1 MIIETQNLTK
11 KFGKHDAVSG
21 ISLSVPEGATVAL
34 IGANGAGKTT
44 TLRMLM
50 NLLAADA
57 GEARV
62 LGVDSRR
69 LTAREYSRI
78 GYVSENQK
86 LPPSL
91 TTEQFF
97 AYLRPLYS
105 TWDRTLEDD
114 LRRRF
119 ELQPGQKLAH
129 LSHGMQMKV
138 CLAAALP
145 HRPALLVLD
154 EPLSGL
160 DVLVRDEVMGGL
172 LAHSDETT
180 VLLSSHE
187 LAEIESCATHVA
199 FMDKGRLVIHESVED
214 VAARFREVTAGFAG
228 DPKVS
233 ARLPEKWLTPEWN
246 GRTLRFT
253 TTAYTD
259 DEELSRTLA
268 SLVGPL
274 AHLSTD
280 PMSLR
285 DTSKALIRAYR
296 KDAAR

>member
-1 MIIETQNLTK
+1 MIIETHNLTK
-11 KFGKHDAVSG
+11 RFGENEAVNG

-50 NLLAADA
+50 NLLSADS

-69 LTAREYSRI
+69 LSRREYARI

-86 LPPSL
+86 LPPDL
-91 TTEQFF
+91 TIEQFF

-105 TWDRTLEDD
+105 TWDRALEDSM
-114 LRRRF
+114 RKRF
-119 ELQPGQKLAH
+119 ELQPDQKLGK
-129 LSHGMQMKV
+129 LSHGMRLKV

-154 EPLSGL
+154 EPLGGL

-172 LAHSDETT
+172 LANSGDTT
-180 VLLSSHE
+180 VLISSHE
-187 LAEIESCATHVA
+187 LAEIERCATHIA
-199 FMDKGRLVIHESVED
+199 FMDKGRLVLQDSLDD
-214 VAARFREVTAGFAG
+214 VTARFREVTAGFAG
-228 DPKVS
+228 DPQPPKK
-233 ARLPEKWLTPEWN
+233 LPEKWLAPEWS

-253 TTAYTD
+253 TSAYAG
-259 DEELSRTLA
+259 DEELGQMLA

-274 AHLSTD
+274 AHLSTE
-280 PMSLR
+280 PLSLR
-285 DTSKALIRAYR
+285 DASKALIRAYR
-296 KDAAR
+296 KEAAQ

>member
-1 MIIETQNLTK
+1 MIIETHNLTK
-11 KFGKHDAVSG
+11 HFGKHEAVNG
-21 ISLSVPEGATVAL
+21 ISLSVPKGAILAL

-44 TLRMLM
+44 TLRLVM
-50 NLLAADA
+50 NLLEADS
-57 GEARV
+57 GEALV

-69 LTAREYSRI
+69 LTAHEYSRI

-86 LPPSL
+86 LPPNL
-91 TTEQFF
+91 TIDQFF
-97 AYLRPLYS
+97 AYLRPLYP
-105 TWDRTLEDD
+105 TWDGAVEDD
-114 LRRRF
+114 MRRRF
-119 ELQPGQKLAH
+119 ELQPGQKLGQ
-129 LSHGMQMKV
+129 LSHGVRRKV

-172 LAHSDETT
+172 LSHSDEMT
-180 VLLSSHE
+180 VLISSHE

-199 FMDKGRLVIHESVED
+199 FMDKGRLVVQDSLED

-228 DPKVS
+228 DPKTP
-233 ARLPEKWLTPEWN
+233 ARLPEAWLTPEWS

-259 DEELSRTLA
+259 DDELSRILA

-274 AHLSTD
+274 AHLSTE

-285 DTSKALIRAYR
+285 DTSKALIRAHR
-296 KDAAR
+296 KEAAR

>member
-1 MIIETQNLTK
+1 MTPDRRQL
-11 KFGKHDAVSG
+11 
-21 ISLSVPEGATVAL
+21 
-34 IGANGAGKTT
+34 
-44 TLRMLM
+44 
-50 NLLAADA
+50 
-57 GEARV
+57 V
-62 LGVDSRR
+62 LD
-69 LTAREYSRI
+69 
-78 GYVSENQK
+78 
-86 LPPSL
+86 
-91 TTEQFF
+91 
-97 AYLRPLYS
+97 
-105 TWDRTLEDD
+105 
-114 LRRRF
+114 
-119 ELQPGQKLAH
+119 
-129 LSHGMQMKV
+129 
-138 CLAAALP
+138 LP

-160 DVLVRDEVMGGL
+160 DVLVRDEVMSGL

-259 DEELSRTLA
+259 DEELSRMLA

>member
-1 MIIETQNLTK
+1 MIIETHDLTK
-11 KFGKHDAVSG
+11 RFGKHDAVSG
-21 ISLSVPEGATVAL
+21 VSLGVPEGATLAL

-50 NLLAADA
+50 NLLRADA

-78 GYVSENQK
+78 GYVSESQE
-86 LPPSL
+86 LPARL

-105 TWDRTLEDD
+105 TWDRTVEDD

-119 ELQPGQKLAH
+119 ELQPAQKLGQ
-129 LSHGMQMKV
+129 LSHGMRMKV
-138 CLAAALP
+138 RLAAALP

-172 LAHSDETT
+172 LAHSADTT
-180 VLLSSHE
+180 VLISSHE
-187 LAEIESCATHVA
+187 LAEIEGCATHIA
-199 FMDKGRLVIHESVED
+199 FMDKGRLVIQDSLED
-214 VAARFREVTAGFAG
+214 VATRFREVTAGFVS
-228 DPKVS
+228 DPKVP
-233 ARLPEKWLTPEWN
+233 ARLPEKWLTPEWS

-253 TTAYTD
+253 TIAYAG
-259 DEELSRTLA
+259 DEELGRALA

-274 AHLSTD
+274 AHLSAE

-296 KDAAR
+296 KEAA

>member
-69 LTAREYSRI
+69 LTARDYSRI

-97 AYLRPLYS
+97 AYLRPLS
-105 TWDRTLEDD
+105 SPWDRTVEDD
-114 LRRRF
+114 IRRRF

-138 CLAAALP
+138 RLAAALP

-259 DEELSRTLA
+259 DEELSRMLA

>member
-105 TWDRTLEDD
+105 TWDRTVEDD
-114 LRRRF
+114 IRRRF

-138 CLAAALP
+138 RLAAALP

-160 DVLVRDEVMGGL
+160 DVLARDEVMGGL

-259 DEELSRTLA
+259 DEELSRMLA

>member
-21 ISLSVPEGATVAL
+21 ISLRVPEGATVAL

-50 NLLAADA
+50 NLLEADA

-86 LPPSL
+86 LPAGL

-97 AYLRPLYS
+97 AHLRPLYS
-105 TWDRTLEDD
+105 TWDCTVEDD
-114 LRRRF
+114 MRRRF
-119 ELQPGQKLAH
+119 ELPPGQKLGQ
-129 LSHGMQMKV
+129 LSHGTRMKA

-145 HRPALLVLD
+145 HRPTLLVLD

-172 LAHSDETT
+172 LAHADEAT
-180 VLLSSHE
+180 VLISSHE
-187 LAEIESCATHVA
+187 LAEIEGCATHIA
-199 FMDKGRLVIHESVED
+199 FMDKGRLVVQDSLED
-214 VAARFREVTAGFAG
+214 VAARFREVTAGFTG

-233 ARLPEKWLTPEWN
+233 AQLPENWLTPEWS

-253 TTAYTD
+253 TTAYTG
-259 DEELSRTLA
+259 DEDLSRTLA

-274 AHLSTD
+274 AHLSAE

-296 KDAAR
+296 KEAAR

>member
-86 LPPSL
+86 LPTSL

-105 TWDRTLEDD
+105 TWDRTVEDD
-114 LRRRF
+114 IRRRF

-154 EPLSGL
+154 EPLSGI
-160 DVLVRDEVMGGL
+160 DVLVRDEVMSGL

-259 DEELSRTLA
+259 DEELSRMLA

>member
-11 KFGKHDAVSG
+11 KFGKHSAVSR

-50 NLLAADA
+50 NLLEADA

-105 TWDRTLEDD
+105 TWDRTVEDD
-114 LRRRF
+114 MRRRF
-119 ELQPGQKLAH
+119 ELQPDQKLGH

-180 VLLSSHE
+180 VLISSHE
-187 LAEIESCATHVA
+187 LAEIESCATHIA
-199 FMDKGRLVIHESVED
+199 FMDKGRLVVLESLED
-214 VAARFREVTAGFAG
+214 VAARFREVTAGFSG
-228 DPKVS
+228 DPKVP
-233 ARLPEKWLTPEWN
+233 ARLPEAWLTPEWS

-253 TTAYTD
+253 TADYAG
-259 DEELSRTLA
+259 DEELSRMLA

-296 KDAAR
+296 KGAVG

>member
-1 MIIETQNLTK
+1 
-11 KFGKHDAVSG
+11 
-21 ISLSVPEGATVAL
+21 
-34 IGANGAGKTT
+34 
-44 TLRMLM
+44 
-50 NLLAADA
+50 
-57 GEARV
+57 V

-86 LPPSL
+86 LPPNL

-105 TWDRTLEDD
+105 TWDGTVEDD
-114 LRRRF
+114 MRRRF
-119 ELQPGQKLAH
+119 ELQPDQKLGQ
-129 LSHGMQMKV
+129 LSHGTRMKV

-172 LAHSDETT
+172 LSHSDETT
-180 VLLSSHE
+180 VLISSHE
-187 LAEIESCATHVA
+187 LAEIESCATHIA
-199 FMDKGRLVIHESVED
+199 FMDKGRLVVQDSLED

-228 DPKVS
+228 DPNVS
-233 ARLPEKWLTPEWN
+233 AQLPGKWLTPEWS

-253 TTAYTD
+253 TIAYTG
-259 DEELSRTLA
+259 DEELFRMLA

-274 AHLSTD
+274 AHLSTE

-285 DTSKALIRAYR
+285 DTSRALIRACR
-296 KDAAR
+296 KEAAR

>member
-1 MIIETQNLTK
+1 MIIETRNLTK
-11 KFGKHDAVSG
+11 TFGEHDAVRG
-21 ISLSVPEGATVAL
+21 ISLGVPEGATVAL

-50 NLLAADA
+50 NLLEADA

-86 LPPSL
+86 LPPGL

-105 TWDRTLEDD
+105 TWDRTVEDD
-114 LRRRF
+114 MRRRF
-119 ELQPGQKLAH
+119 ELQPGQKLGH

-180 VLLSSHE
+180 VLISSHE

-199 FMDKGRLVIHESVED
+199 FMDKGRLVVQDSLED
-214 VAARFREVTAGFAG
+214 VAARFREVTAGFTG
-228 DPKVS
+228 DPKVP
-233 ARLPEKWLTPEWN
+233 ARLPEKWLIPEWS

-253 TTAYTD
+253 TTAYAG
-259 DEELSRTLA
+259 DEELSRMLA

-274 AHLSTD
+274 AHLSTE

-296 KDAAR
+296 KEAAR

>member
-1 MIIETQNLTK
+1 MIIETHNLTK
-11 KFGKHDAVSG
+11 TFGAHDAVSD

-44 TLRMLM
+44 ALRMLM
-50 NLLAADA
+50 NLLQADA
-57 GEARV
+57 GEAWV

-78 GYVSENQK
+78 GYVSESQK
-86 LPPSL
+86 LPLSL

-97 AYLRPLYS
+97 AWLRPLYS
-105 TWDRTLEDD
+105 TWDRAVEDD
-114 LRRRF
+114 MRRRF
-119 ELQPGQKLAH
+119 ELQPGQKLGH
-129 LSHGMQMKV
+129 LSHGMRTKL

-160 DVLVRDEVMGGL
+160 DVLVRDEVMGSL
-172 LAHSDETT
+172 LAHSEGVT
-180 VLLSSHE
+180 VLISSHE
-187 LAEIESCATHVA
+187 LAEIESCATHIA
-199 FMDKGRLVIHESVED
+199 FMDKGRLVIHDSVED
-214 VAARFREVTAGFAG
+214 VAARIREVTAGFAG
-228 DPKVS
+228 DPKVP
-233 ARLPEKWLTPEWN
+233 AQLPETWLTPKWS

-253 TTAYTD
+253 TIAYAG
-259 DEELSRTLA
+259 DEDLGRTLA
-268 SLVGPL
+268 ALVGPL
-274 AHLSTD
+274 AHLSAE

-296 KDAAR
+296 KEAVR

>member
-50 NLLAADA
+50 NLLEADA

-105 TWDRTLEDD
+105 TWDRTVEDD
-114 LRRRF
+114 IRRRF

-160 DVLVRDEVMGGL
+160 DVLARDEVMGGL

-187 LAEIESCATHVA
+187 LAEIENCATHVA

-259 DEELSRTLA
+259 DEELSRMLA

>member
-1 MIIETQNLTK
+1 MIIESQNLTK

-105 TWDRTLEDD
+105 TWDRTVEDD
-114 LRRRF
+114 IRRRF

-233 ARLPEKWLTPEWN
+233 ARLPENWLTPEWN

-259 DEELSRTLA
+259 DEELSRMLA

>member
-11 KFGKHDAVSG
+11 AFGKHDAVSG

-50 NLLAADA
+50 NLLEADA

-86 LPPSL
+86 LPPYL

-105 TWDRTLEDD
+105 TWDGAVEDD
-114 LRRRF
+114 VRRRF
-119 ELQPGQKLAH
+119 ELQPGEKLGH
-129 LSHGMQMKV
+129 LSHGTQMKV
-138 CLAAALP
+138 RLAAALP
-145 HRPALLVLD
+145 HRPALLVLN

-172 LAHSDETT
+172 LAYSDETT
-180 VLLSSHE
+180 VLISSHE
-187 LAEIESCATHVA
+187 LAEIESCVTHVA
-199 FMDKGRLVIHESVED
+199 FMDKGRLVVQDSLQD
-214 VAARFREVTAGFAG
+214 VAEGFREVTAGFAG

-233 ARLPEKWLTPEWN
+233 VQFPEKWLTPEWS

-253 TTAYTD
+253 TSAYTG
-259 DEELSRTLA
+259 DEELSRMLT

-274 AHLSTD
+274 AHLSTE

-285 DTSKALIRAYR
+285 DTARALIRAYR
-296 KDAAR
+296 KESAR

>member
-78 GYVSENQK
+78 GYVSENQR

-105 TWDRTLEDD
+105 TWDRTVEDD
-114 LRRRF
+114 IRRKF

-199 FMDKGRLVIHESVED
+199 FMDKGRLLIHESVED

-259 DEELSRTLA
+259 DEELSRMLA